1 MRVEVILWNSSFSF
15 HLSLERPM
23 NQTEMVEHVN
33 FNVTANVSCSKLITP
48 TFYDYMSRIDNVT
61 LSLIVFC
68 CVETLITFI
77 LFVICCHFFCTYV
90 SSSARS
96 SKLAWLAGIFPLASG
111 ASCIGMIVPRAM
123 PLSDMIIVFTAVLE
137 IFRYISRCLFG
148 FVDLVI
154 DCCGGMQSMSDEHS
168 VFQLK
173 LNTGPCCCCFV
184 CLPKLSP
191 TVKNIRIMRFFVYQN
206 AIFRPILFFFI
217 GVFWVDRWGSFDT
230 EVPFKPFITT
240 LVVLSSLI
248 ALYGVNVFHM
258 TTKEPLKKY
267 KIYILMSIIQFVIL
281 IFNLQAPIFLACSSL
296 VSCDEMLLP
305 SYAKTSLWHHMVVVT
320 ECLLLL
326 SLAMWFFRPQ
336 ENCMFDK
343 FYISRADQ
351 HVERNETVHLKP
363 ELLRCPYED
372 MEIYSVANAYNNI

>member
-1 MRVEVILWNSSFSF
+1 LWNSSFSF
-15 HLSLERPM
+15 HLSLDKPM

-123 PLSDMIIVFTAVLE
+123 PLSDMIIVL
-137 IFRYISRCLFG
+137 
-148 FVDLVI
+148 
-154 DCCGGMQSMSDEHS
+154 
-168 VFQLK
+168 
-173 LNTGPCCCCFV
+173 
-184 CLPKLSP
+184 
-191 TVKNIRIMRFFVYQN
+191 KNIRIMRFFVYQN

-230 EVPFKPFITT
+230 EMPFKPFITT

-363 ELLRCPYED
+363 ELL
-372 MEIYSVANAYNNI
+372 SHT

>member
-1 MRVEVILWNSSFSF
+1 
-15 HLSLERPM
+15 
-23 NQTEMVEHVN
+23 
-33 FNVTANVSCSKLITP
+33 
-48 TFYDYMSRIDNVT
+48 
-61 LSLIVFC
+61 
-68 CVETLITFI
+68 
-77 LFVICCHFFCTYV
+77 
-90 SSSARS
+90 
-96 SKLAWLAGIFPLASG
+96 
-111 ASCIGMIVPRAM
+111 
-123 PLSDMIIVFTAVLE
+123 
-137 IFRYISRCLFG
+137 
-148 FVDLVI
+148 
-154 DCCGGMQSMSDEHS
+154 
-168 VFQLK
+168 
-173 LNTGPCCCCFV
+173 
-184 CLPKLSP
+184 
-191 TVKNIRIMRFFVYQN
+191 MRFFVYQN

-230 EVPFKPFITT
+230 VCHCMKFTLRVSLCIFFVVLQEMPFKPFITT

-363 ELLRCPYED
+363 ELLRCAYED